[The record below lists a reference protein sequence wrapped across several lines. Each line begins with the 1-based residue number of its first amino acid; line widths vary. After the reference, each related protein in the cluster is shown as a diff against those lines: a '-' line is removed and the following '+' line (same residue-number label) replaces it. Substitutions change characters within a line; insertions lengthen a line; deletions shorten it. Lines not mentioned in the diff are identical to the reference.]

1 MDCEINM
8 NNNMEYLKKENNSK
22 KLIRTELFFTPLLVI
37 FPLFVGLILIINWYI
52 NGFIKGKIGFESELL
67 LGLIIIVVNLIFDIP
82 FIKSLIKQL
91 SEESNK

>member
-8 NNNMEYLKKENNSK
+8 DNNMEYLKKENNTK
-22 KLIRTELFFTPLLVI
+22 KLIRTELFFTPLLVF
-37 FPLFVGLILIINWYI
+37 FPLIVGLLFVINWYI
-52 NGFIKGKIGFESELL
+52 NGFTKGKIGFESELL

-91 SEESNK
+91 SK